1 MDTGT
6 LDRAAGT
13 LPRLRTA
20 AAAVL
25 LAGAGVVAL
34 LQAPVLPASDA
45 ARVAALVEDTCEAFR
60 IGDEAALAHLLDER
74 YLLVTSTGAVSGKAE
89 ALANARAQER
99 PGSVRTHDLEV
110 TVHGDTAVA
119 VGVLSVRGA
128 DGTARNLRFTETAV
142 ARDGTWRVVA
152 THVSALR

>member
-6 LDRAAGT
+6 LDRSAGA
-13 LPRLRTA
+13 LPRLRAA

-25 LAGAGVVAL
+25 LAAAGAAAL
-34 LQAPVLPASDA
+34 SQVPALPASDA

-60 IGDEAALAHLLDER
+60 IGDEAALARLLDDR

-99 PGSVRTHDLEV
+99 PGSVRTRDLEV
-110 TVHGDTAVA
+110 TVHGDMAVA
-119 VGVLSVRGA
+119 VGVLRVHGA
-128 DGTARNLRFTETAV
+128 DGAARNLRFTETAV
-142 ARDGTWRVVA
+142 ARDGEWRVVA